1 MALSQVDFF
10 AIYKF
15 KTPIIKNNGKIT
27 RSKSESKYL
36 VLSDQR
42 LTVPHNKRDA
52 NKTDE
57 EQSKTL
63 WALQVIGRVAV
74 PPLAAR
80 H

>member
-1 MALSQVDFF
+1 
-10 AIYKF
+10 
-15 KTPIIKNNGKIT
+15 
-27 RSKSESKYL
+27 

-42 LTVPHNKRDA
+42 LTVPYNKRDA

-74 PPLAAR
+74 PPVGAR